1 MDAVSGE
8 LLDIM
13 VRKANTD
20 TDTKRQDE
28 VASHTASSFT

>member
-13 VRKANTD
+13 VRKANTG
-20 TDTKRQDE
+20 TDAMRWDE
-28 VASHTASSFT
+28 VASQTASSFT